1 MSINIIR
8 CNHEDLDVL
17 QVISIET
24 FNDTFK
30 EQNSPK
36 NMKAYLDKA
45 FNTKQL
51 QSELSND
58 SSAFYFIYSDD
69 KLAGYLK
76 ININE
81 AQSEKM
87 TDESLEVERIYIRKD
102 FQKEGL
108 GKHLM
113 NEAIKIASLRNKK
126 IIWLGVWEKNLK
138 AIEFYKKNG
147 FVQTGVHSFHMGD
160 EEQKDLIF
168 KRAL

>member
-51 QSELSND
+51 KSELSND

-113 NEAIKIASLRNKK
+113 NEAIKIALLRNKK

>member
-113 NEAIKIASLRNKK
+113 NEAIKIALLRNKK

-168 KRAL
+168 NRAL

>member
-1 MSINIIR
+1 MSINMIR
-8 CNHEDLDVL
+8 CNHKDLDLL

-30 EQNSPK
+30 EQNSTE
-36 NMKAYLDKA
+36 NMKAYLEKA

-51 QSELSND
+51 ENELSNV

-87 TDESLEVERIYIRKD
+87 TDESLEIERIYIRND
-102 FQKEGL
+102 FQKQGL
-108 GKHLM
+108 GKYLI
-113 NEAIKIASLRNKK
+113 NEAIKIASLQNKK

-138 AIEFYKKNG
+138 AIEFYKKSG
-147 FVQTGVHSFHMGD
+147 FVQTGFHSFHMGD
-160 EEQKDLIF
+160 EEQIDLIF
-168 KRAL
+168 KRTI

>member
-8 CNHEDLDVL
+8 CNHEDLNLL

-30 EQNSPK
+30 EQNSPE

-51 QSELSND
+51 QGELSND

>member
-113 NEAIKIASLRNKK
+113 NEAIKIALLRNKK

>member
-8 CNHEDLDVL
+8 CNHEDLDLL

-30 EQNSPK
+30 EQNSPE